1 MSTVRRFE
9 DLRVWQGSRE
19 ICKQVF
25 LLTKKDAFSK
35 DFDMKRQILRSSG
48 STMDNIAEGFEREGN
63 REFIQFLSIAKGSN
77 GEVRSQLYRALDF
90 EHINTDEFNTLKESV
105 EQLSN
110 ELNSFMTYLKKTD
123 IKGKKFERQ

>member
-63 REFIQFLSIAKGSN
+63 REFKIINYFLWLELGSDA
-77 GEVRSQLYRALDF
+77 SA
-90 EHINTDEFNTLKESV
+90 H
-105 EQLSN
+105 
-110 ELNSFMTYLKKTD
+110 
-123 IKGKKFERQ
+123 